1 MNKATNL
8 CQSRRSRKNSTKG
21 SRKFVEKFPNK
32 NWQCQICNSVNDVS
46 QYFCVQCYIDLNYYA
61 YVNNHMFV
69 THDNSYM
76 QTYYKVAEREDDAS
90 DDSRSD
96 DNDSHE
102 SEQMAL
108 EFVEQLLVDEWT
120 QVSPYFY

>member
-1 MNKATNL
+1 
-8 CQSRRSRKNSTKG
+8 
-21 SRKFVEKFPNK
+21 
-32 NWQCQICNSVNDVS
+32 
-46 QYFCVQCYIDLNYYA
+46 
-61 YVNNHMFV
+61 MFV

-108 EFVEQLLVDEWT
+108 EFVEQLLVDE
-120 QVSPYFY
+120 

>member
-1 MNKATNL
+1 
-8 CQSRRSRKNSTKG
+8 
-21 SRKFVEKFPNK
+21 
-32 NWQCQICNSVNDVS
+32 
-46 QYFCVQCYIDLNYYA
+46 
-61 YVNNHMFV
+61 MFV